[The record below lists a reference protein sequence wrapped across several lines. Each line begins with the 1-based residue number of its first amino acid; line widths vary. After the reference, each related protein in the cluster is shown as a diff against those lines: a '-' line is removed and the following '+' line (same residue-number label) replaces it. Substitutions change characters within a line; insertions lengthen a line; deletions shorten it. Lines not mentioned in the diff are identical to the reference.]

1 MSLCDRIEVDVE
13 TNVRAEK
20 FHELFSSSTLPQ
32 VSCMSPAKIQAVHL
46 LKGEWGKPGSTI
58 SWNFCMD
65 GAPMVAKEV
74 IEDIDN
80 TELSTT
86 FKVIEGDLMEAYKS
100 FKVIVQATPK
110 GHGSVVHW
118 TLIFEKLNENIPA
131 PTAFLDKTVDFTKDI
146 NAHMTQAKA

>member
-1 MSLCDRIEVDVE
+1 LW
-13 TNVRAEK
+13 
-20 FHELFSSSTLPQ
+20 L
-32 VSCMSPAKIQAVHL
+32 
-46 LKGEWGKPGSTI
+46 
-58 SWNFCMD
+58 D
-65 GAPMVAKEV
+65 GAPKVAKEV

-80 TELSTT
+80 TKLSTT

-131 PTAFLDKTVDFTKDI
+131 PTAFLDNAVDFTKDI
-146 NAHMTQAKA
+146 NAHMTQAKAWLQYLFSVLYITNIISSSVYPSAFTTSLFMPRLTKSMYLWVSVVTIWCCFIN

>member
-1 MSLCDRIEVDVE
+1 MSLCDRMEVDVE

-20 FHELFSSSTLPQ
+20 FHDIFSSSTLPQ
-32 VSCMSPAKIQAVHL
+32 VSCMSPAKVQAIHL
-46 LKGEWGKPGSTI
+46 LEGEWGKPGCTI
-58 SWNFCMD
+58 CWNFCID
-65 GAPMVAKEV
+65 GAPKVAKEV

-80 TELSTT
+80 TKLSTT

-131 PTAFLDKTVDFTKDI
+131 PTAFLDNAVDFTKDI